1 MTTNI
6 DYIRQIHLNDIPW
19 ERLSTPYETAVD
31 FPEWFRQMTDENPA
45 LAADAAHDIALNIEH
60 QSTLWQVTP
69 FAMII
74 LDRLLSAAIE
84 KYTHTKDDDDKL
96 VIKHILEIYVP
107 VFETVD
113 FMNRAI
119 GRLQALPHF
128 SDMLKDDYLLPE
140 PKFFENDEDPEEAL
154 EAYLEGFYTEMP
166 EELFYSFFYYA
177 WLALALSLN
186 KNVYKLIEFN
196 DVEINRLLDKLNDK
210 ANRAFIDNLMYE

>member
-6 DYIRQIHLNDIPW
+6 DYIKQIHLNDIPW

-31 FPEWFRQMTDENPA
+31 FPQWFRQMTDENQA

-74 LDRLLSAAIE
+74 LDRLLTAAIE
-84 KYTHTKDDDDKL
+84 KYTHTQDDDDKL

-107 VFETVD
+107 VFETVG
-113 FMNRAI
+113 FMNSEV
-119 GRLQALPHF
+119 GRFQPLPHF
-128 SDMLKDDYLLPE
+128 SDMLKDEYLLPE
-140 PKFFENDEDPEEAL
+140 PQFFENDEDPEEAL

-166 EELFYSFFYYA
+166 EELFYSFFYYS
-177 WLALALSLN
+177 WLVLALSLN
-186 KNVYKLIEFN
+186 KNVYKLIEFG
-196 DVEINRLLDKLNDK
+196 DLEIGRLLDKLNDNE
-210 ANRAFIDNLMYE
+210 NRAFIDNLMYE